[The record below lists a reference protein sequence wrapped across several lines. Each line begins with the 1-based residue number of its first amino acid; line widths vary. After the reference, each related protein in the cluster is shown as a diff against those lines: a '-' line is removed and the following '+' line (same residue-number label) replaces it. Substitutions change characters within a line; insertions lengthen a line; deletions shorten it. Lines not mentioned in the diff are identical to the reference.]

1 MNSKIIKV
9 IPLVVSIFAVCS
21 SAYAA
26 EPWVQDWQN
35 YALKT
40 GEKKHADWVAL
51 IAEPEAVKLAKE
63 WEALRGYTA
72 SSLIEKADLPDELKP
87 GLVINKDN
95 MADYPWL
102 KKYLPQAIFA
112 QLSSKDWFNWG
123 EITIVPTNSYYM
135 PRGVLEATRE
145 AIQQG
150 KTFKATAEG
159 NLLTD
164 TGEHALATQG
174 ALPFIHPSNGLE
186 LNWQF
191 VAHGVSTDNL
201 AFKPVTFDVCDS
213 SNKIE
218 RQYQAHLWWKKFHGR
233 RSIEPLGNVKG
244 MEGVVEGGGVYF
256 LKPFDV
262 RGLAAVR
269 LRYADADRDDDF
281 RVFIPGLRRTRVL
294 AGSDG
299 QDPMAAGLEITWDEW
314 RGYWQKTDPK
324 SFDYKLTGEGFI
336 LAQPETGHVY
346 NPAERDPSRCHI
358 SKVELEL
365 RPVWIL
371 EIDDK
376 KGNYQYSKRRIYI
389 DKENYYLQHEEMY
402 DRRGNLWR
410 VWDDVRDFDPSTG
423 QAMWKTV
430 LEWNPI
436 SKRLTHLDVDS
447 SWETINDEPTPL
459 HFDIDQLRDYR

>member
-1 MNSKIIKV
+1 MKINRYEI
-9 IPLVVSIFAVCS
+9 IALAILMA
-21 SAYAA
+21 SATSA
-26 EPWVQDWQN
+26 EAQTPWVEAWKT
-35 YALKT
+35 YAEST
-40 GEKKHADWVAL
+40 GDPNHKKWAEL
-51 IAEPEAVKLAKE
+51 IALPESVKLAQD
-63 WEALRGYTA
+63 WADLRGYTA
-72 SSLIEKADLPDELKP
+72 SELVLKADLPPDLKP
-87 GLVINKDN
+87 GLKINSDN
-95 MADYPWL
+95 VANYPWL
-102 KKYLPQAIFA
+102 KDYLPPAIMD
-112 QLSSKDWFNWG
+112 QLMSSEWFRWG
-123 EITIVPTNSYYM
+123 EIEIVPTNSYYM
-135 PRGVLEATRE
+135 SRGTLEATKQAVE
-145 AIQQG
+145 AG
-150 KTFKATAEG
+150 RKFTATPEG
-159 NLLTD
+159 NLLTEA
-164 TGEHALATQG
+164 GEHALATQG
-174 ALPFIHPSNGLE
+174 ALPFIHPTNGLE

-191 VAHGVSTDNL
+191 VAHGVSIENL

-218 RQYQAHLWWKKFHGR
+218 RQYEGHLWWQKFHGR
-233 RSIEPLGNVKG
+233 SDIQPLGDVPNT
-244 MEGVVEGGGVYF
+244 EGIVEGGGMYF

-269 LRYADADRDDDF
+269 LRYADADKDDDF

-314 RGYWQKTDPK
+314 RGYWLKTNPRA
-324 SFDYKLTGEGFI
+324 FDYKLAGEGFI

-346 NPAERDPSRCHI
+346 DPATRDASRCHI

-376 KGNYQYSKRRIYI
+376 KGDYQYSKRRIFI

-410 VWDDVRDFDPSTG
+410 VWDDVRDFDPRSG
-423 QAMWKTV
+423 QSMWKTV

-436 SKRLTHLDVDS
+436 SKRLTHLLMDS
-447 SWETINDEPTPL
+447 SWDTVEKEPSATT
-459 HFDIDQLRDYR
+459 FDIDQLRDYR